1 MFLKFN
7 NAEIGYQQ
15 PLIRNVNCGLE
26 RGEVVLLI
34 GDNGSGKTTLFKSI
48 LNSVPLRG
56 GGIFLDNA
64 NISRLSRKEIAKKAA
79 AVLSRG
85 AIPAHLAARD
95 LVAFGRFIHY
105 PYYFKISEDDNEM
118 VERILIDLGL
128 KKYSYTPLRQLSDGN
143 LQKAFI
149 GRALAQNSPAI
160 ILDEPTAH
168 LDEKNKL
175 MILKLLRRLAQ
186 ENSKAIL
193 LSSHDWRLAMHFA
206 DRIWLI
212 SNREISESRPDDFFN
227 KFPELKLD
235 ISQL

>member
-56 GGIFLDNA
+56 RDFLDNA

-128 KKYSYTPLRQLSDGN
+128 KNIPTPPEAAIRREPAEGIHRQSTG
-143 LQKAFI
+143 A
-149 GRALAQNSPAI
+149 
-160 ILDEPTAH
+160 
-168 LDEKNKL
+168 KL
-175 MILKLLRRLAQ
+175 TRH
-186 ENSKAIL
+186 N
-193 LSSHDWRLAMHFA
+193 
-206 DRIWLI
+206 
-212 SNREISESRPDDFFN
+212 PG
-227 KFPELKLD
+227 
-235 ISQL
+235 